1 MSKIFVRHRRHVGQ
15 GAGRPRFAIVAAQ
28 GVDLRVFKTRVRR
41 AEIEKIAAETGA
53 EIVYLPRGERAA
65 SVEAEAAST
74 EVAGAEAEAVETE
87 DRKGRRHRR
96 KRDED

>member
-28 GVDLRVFKTRVRR
+28 GVDLRVYKTRVRR

-53 EIVYLPRGERAA
+53 EIVYLPRGERA
-65 SVEAEAAST
+65 EATEA
-74 EVAGAEAEAVETE
+74 AGAETE
-87 DRKGRRHRR
+87 GRKGRRHRR
-96 KRDED
+96 ERAED